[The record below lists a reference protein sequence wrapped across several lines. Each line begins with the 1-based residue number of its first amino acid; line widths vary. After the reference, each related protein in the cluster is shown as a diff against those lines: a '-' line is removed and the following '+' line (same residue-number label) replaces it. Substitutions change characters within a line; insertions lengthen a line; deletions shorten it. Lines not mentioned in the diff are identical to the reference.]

1 MSLKNEC
8 IAFSAIGAD

>member
-1 MSLKNEC
+1 MSLKNEY